1 MARPRGPA
9 PPLHPPP
16 GRSLIREHLAPVG
29 PCRLLPTH
37 GHPRRVG
44 LARRAPARVGRATSA
59 RRAWSRPRE
68 LAGRGGGPR
77 ARLRP
82 GDRRVVRPLA
92 PRREADPGLSDA
104 HRARSAAAPSYSP
117 VVAVLSASGVPV
129 PGLASDQPDGT
140 PVVARL
146 TDHERVALA
155 NAHDLLPADD
165 PGRDA
170 ITTVLDQ
177 ARTRQ

>member
-1 MARPRGPA
+1 MNTSPLSDRAVSYLRTVIPVAWGSLVGLLLGWVA
-9 PPLHPPP
+9 PHLP
-16 GRSLIREHLAPVG
+16 GELGAALAN
-29 PCRLLPTH
+29 LL
-37 GHPRRVG
+37 GGEAALALVSGLAIAGWYALWRRVEKRIPDCLTRIVLG
-44 LARRAPARVGRATSA
+44 
-59 RRAWSRPRE
+59 
-68 LAGRGGGPR
+68 
-77 ARLRP
+77 
-82 GDRRVVRPLA
+82 
-92 PRREADPGLSDA
+92 
-104 HRARSAAAPSYSP
+104 SAAAPSYSP